1 MTENIDHAW
10 IKLSPDQL
18 GKLYKRHRQG
28 AFVRTGASLFM
39 LLFAYVA
46 YLFDVI
52 QKDHIIGVSFCVGYL
67 ILINPPTLWI
77 LKHITR
83 KKFYENFS
91 VLINF
96 LEILG
101 YTAVI
106 YSFGGVDALYLSP
119 IYCALIAY
127 VGTVGPTMLPFWA
140 CR

>member
-1 MTENIDHAW
+1 MTDDIDHAW
-10 IKLSPDQL
+10 VKLSPVQL
-18 GKLYKRHRQG
+18 GNLYKRHRQG

-39 LLFAYVA
+39 WLFAYVA
-46 YLFDVI
+46 YLIDSI

-83 KKFYENFS
+83 VKFYENFS

-101 YTAVI
+101 YTAII
-106 YSFGGVDALYLSP
+106 YSLGGVNALYLSP
-119 IYCALIAY
+119 LYCALIAY
-127 VGTVGPTMLPFWA
+127 VGTVGPSKLPFTIA
-140 CR
+140 T